1 MSTQHTR
8 GSRSRGAFEHAGR
21 KLDEAA
27 HRLEQE
33 TERLIAYLN
42 DEVVPSARKHS
53 SRSLRKAAQELSK
66 FADYL
71 ESTQRRDR

>member
-1 MSTQHTR
+1 MTTQQKRT
-8 GSRSRGAFEHAGR
+8 SRSGGAFADAGR

-27 HRLEQE
+27 RRVEQE

-42 DEVVPSARKHS
+42 DEVVPSAREHS
-53 SRSLRKAAQELSK
+53 TRGLRKAAQELSK

-71 ESTQRRDR
+71 ESTRKR